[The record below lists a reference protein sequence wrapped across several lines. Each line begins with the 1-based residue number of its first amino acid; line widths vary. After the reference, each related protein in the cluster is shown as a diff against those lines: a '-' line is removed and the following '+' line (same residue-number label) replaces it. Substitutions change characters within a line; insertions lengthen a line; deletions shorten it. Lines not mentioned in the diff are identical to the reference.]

1 MPSWIALPWGSG
13 FFEMNNLVGVD
24 MSQSAGDRDSIV
36 SSRLAMG
43 F

>member
-13 FFEMNNLVGVD
+13 FLKMNNLVGVD
-24 MSQSAGDRDSIV
+24 MSQSAGDRNPIMSG
-36 SSRLAMG
+36 RLAMG